1 MGNPT
6 TAMRDAPMSGL
17 ANLMA
22 MKGRDNDSMLV
33 HLSPS
38 EVSNL
43 NKLSG
48 NTMTI
53 NPHTGLPEGRS
64 RLLEAVLPALLSIG
78 VGIAT
83 GGASIPAQM
92 AAQAAAGYGGARLM
106 GKEHDEALT
115 SAAISGVTAGLFGG
129 TGSDA
134 LAGGRELGREATKG
148 TLKSTV
154 PAGLQHVVKDT
165 TGAMAKDL
173 IARGGTDAASQALAK
188 VAEED
193 LKKRAIA
200 QAAGGFNPWLASSG
214 DVFGEIAARRVG
226 EGAAQESYK
235 SILGSPEIYKP
246 LITHTAARTGLNA
259 LTDQMRADANRSR
272 DLSGP
277 PSATGEL
284 WSQPYNFDLQGPYS
298 QQDITGAYLGD
309 NVTPL
314 NFYNQGYAKGGGSV
328 QQMSTGGDIAK
339 FISPLYGLVSLLNKN
354 KKENKVNPIPQ
365 PVQLGD
371 PMQMH
376 DLVKRPVHMLKGG
389 DIAKFISPLY
399 GLVSLLNKN
408 KKEKEP
414 TPITNNYYGTGPD
427 GQPMLM
433 DGPPQQIHLGH
444 SIPQQMAFGGKLG
457 KALGIGGGSGS
468 VSASSQGGPRGS
480 SQGGKGKLF
489 NSPEVL
495 ELLMKSQQDT
505 GGSTGLDQFAD
516 ITDNPT
522 QQMERGG
529 AVGQV
534 TDWGGDLHQ
543 KFYGSKLMEPL
554 RDLKKKFYGSEL
566 MEPLMRVMG
575 KDRSKYMAGGGMMGD
590 IPPEMLEL
598 LKAQASAPAPKAY
611 DQLASLGQ
619 NPMQQMQEGG
629 LTGAAEASG
638 SMMPALQPLLQVASE
653 EALQAVAQ
661 PRSYAQGGQPF
672 EGRVEGRGDGMS
684 DQIPFNIEGQ
694 QPALLSRDEYVIPA
708 DVVAMVGDGSSNA
721 GADQF
726 DNFIGDIRTMKYG
739 RQVQPRELNQG
750 LGSLLGVA

>member
-115 SAAISGVTAGLFGG
+115 SGAISGVTAGLFGG

-173 IARGGTDAASQALAK
+173 IARGGTDAASKALAK

-354 KKENKVNPIPQ
+354 KKE
-365 PVQLGD
+365 
-371 PMQMH
+371 
-376 DLVKRPVHMLKGG
+376 
-389 DIAKFISPLY
+389 
-399 GLVSLLNKN
+399 
-408 KKEKEP
+408 KEP

-480 SQGGKGKLF
+480 SQGGKGSGFFREMLQK
-489 NSPEVL
+489 PEVIA
-495 ELLMKSQQDT
+495 LLQQGQEQPEQKMAGGGPIDKVREWAGDIKGKYFRSPLLKSIHKRFNEM
-505 GGSTGLDQFAD
+505 GMLDDEQYAR
-516 ITDNPT
+516 T
-522 QQMERGG
+522 QG
-529 AVGQV
+529 
-534 TDWGGDLHQ
+534 
-543 KFYGSKLMEPL
+543 Y
-554 RDLKKKFYGSEL
+554 
-566 MEPLMRVMG
+566 
-575 KDRSKYMAGGGMMGD
+575 AGGGMMGD

-672 EGRVEGRGDGMS
+672 EGRVEGKGDGMS